1 MRSAAANIALL
12 QPQPRGRHVLQAR
25 EQVERHIELQV
36 RYASASMDGETAT
49 IAVATDHGHLTLRM
63 HRIVLGALAGTI
75 ARALFPKVGDFVP
88 ALGPIEMQEF
98 PTQPRSGEPAGDPV
112 DAVPEAEPQN
122 VIIQSG
128 PEETAESG
136 AAVAGVEPENVP
148 TQPEGDPAY
157 RVLEAEPQKVMTQSR
172 PEEPIAEYAA
182 AVAAAEPENVPTQ
195 REAEE
200 SEHEFSRR
208 STRYGRGWEGPPLH
222 PPAASTGMFR
232 ANPSHAKWKESL
244 PLHSSAPSAKT
255 IGPDPGL
262 SLIISIGARSLI
274 CR

>member
-1 MRSAAANIALL
+1 M
-12 QPQPRGRHVLQAR
+12 
-25 EQVERHIELQV
+25 ERHIELQV

-75 ARALFPKVGDFVP
+75 ARALFPKVGDSVP
-88 ALGPIEMQEF
+88 ALGPIEMQDSL
-98 PTQPRSGEPAGDPV
+98 TQPRSEEPAGDPV
-112 DAVPEAEPQN
+112 DPVPEAEAQN

-157 RVLEAEPQKVMTQSR
+157 RVPEAEPQKVMTQSG
-172 PEEPIAEYAA
+172 PEEPVAEY
-182 AVAAAEPENVPTQ
+182 AAEPENVPTQ

-200 SEHEFSRR
+200 SEHELLSTFDALWPGGGSAAPSSRGQPQDVPSQPEPR
-208 STRYGRGWEGPPLH
+208 EVEGE
-222 PPAASTGMFR
+222 PAAAFT
-232 ANPSHAKWKESL
+232 
-244 PLHSSAPSAKT
+244 SAKRQN
-255 IGPDPGL
+255 D
-262 SLIISIGARSLI
+262 RS
-274 CR
+274 

>member
-1 MRSAAANIALL
+1 M
-12 QPQPRGRHVLQAR
+12 
-25 EQVERHIELQV
+25 ERHIELQV

-75 ARALFPKVGDFVP
+75 ARALFPKVGDSVP
-88 ALGPIEMQEF
+88 ALGPIEMQDSL
-98 PTQPRSGEPAGDPV
+98 TQPRSEEPAGDPV
-112 DAVPEAEPQN
+112 DAVPEAEAQN

-157 RVLEAEPQKVMTQSR
+157 RVPEAEPQKVMTQSG
-172 PEEPIAEYAA
+172 PEVPVAEY
-182 AVAAAEPENVPTQ
+182 AAEPENVPTQ

-200 SEHEFSRR
+200 SEHELLSTFDALWPGGGSAAPSSRGQPQDVPSQPEPR
-208 STRYGRGWEGPPLH
+208 EVEGE
-222 PPAASTGMFR
+222 PAAAFT
-232 ANPSHAKWKESL
+232 
-244 PLHSSAPSAKT
+244 SAKRQN
-255 IGPDPGL
+255 D
-262 SLIISIGARSLI
+262 RS
-274 CR
+274 

>member
-1 MRSAAANIALL
+1 M
-12 QPQPRGRHVLQAR
+12 
-25 EQVERHIELQV
+25 ERHIELQV

-75 ARALFPKVGDFVP
+75 ARALFPKVGDSVP
-88 ALGPIEMQEF
+88 APGAIEMQDS
-98 PTQPRSGEPAGDPV
+98 PTQPRSEEPEGDPA

-157 RVLEAEPQKVMTQSR
+157 RVPEAEPQKVMTQSG
-172 PEEPIAEYAA
+172 PEEPVAEY
-182 AVAAAEPENVPTQ
+182 AAEPENVPTQ

-200 SEHEFSRR
+200 SEHELLSTFDALWPGMGGSAAPSSRGQPQDVPSQPEPR
-208 STRYGRGWEGPPLH
+208 EVEGE
-222 PPAASTGMFR
+222 PAAAFT
-232 ANPSHAKWKESL
+232 
-244 PLHSSAPSAKT
+244 SAKRQN
-255 IGPDPGL
+255 D
-262 SLIISIGARSLI
+262 RS
-274 CR
+274 

>member
-1 MRSAAANIALL
+1 M
-12 QPQPRGRHVLQAR
+12 
-25 EQVERHIELQV
+25 ERHIELQV

-88 ALGPIEMQEF
+88 ALGPIEMQDF
-98 PTQPRSGEPAGDPV
+98 PTQPGSGKPEGDPA
-112 DAVPEAEPQN
+112 DAVPEAEAQN

-157 RVLEAEPQKVMTQSR
+157 RVPEAEPQKVMTQSG
-172 PEEPIAEYAA
+172 PEEPVAEYAA
-182 AVAAAEPENVPTQ
+182 
-195 REAEE
+195 E
-200 SEHEFSRR
+200 SR
-208 STRYGRGWEGPPLH
+208 
-222 PPAASTGMFR
+222 
-232 ANPSHAKWKESL
+232 
-244 PLHSSAPSAKT
+244 
-255 IGPDPGL
+255 
-262 SLIISIGARSLI
+262 
-274 CR
+274 

>member
-1 MRSAAANIALL
+1 M
-12 QPQPRGRHVLQAR
+12 
-25 EQVERHIELQV
+25 ERHIELQV

-75 ARALFPKVGDFVP
+75 ARALFPKVGDSVP
-88 ALGPIEMQEF
+88 ALGPIEMQDS

-157 RVLEAEPQKVMTQSR
+157 RVPEAEPQKVMTQSG
-172 PEEPIAEYAA
+172 PEEPVAEY
-182 AVAAAEPENVPTQ
+182 AAEPENVPTQ

-200 SEHEFSRR
+200 SEHELLSTFDALWPGMGGSAAPSSRGQPQDVPSQPEPR
-208 STRYGRGWEGPPLH
+208 EVEGE
-222 PPAASTGMFR
+222 PAAAFISTKR
-232 ANPSHAKWKESL
+232 QN
-244 PLHSSAPSAKT
+244 
-255 IGPDPGL
+255 D
-262 SLIISIGARSLI
+262 RS
-274 CR
+274 

>member
-1 MRSAAANIALL
+1 M
-12 QPQPRGRHVLQAR
+12 
-25 EQVERHIELQV
+25 ERHIELQV

-75 ARALFPKVGDFVP
+75 ARALFPKVGDSVP
-88 ALGPIEMQEF
+88 ALGPIEMQDS
-98 PTQPRSGEPAGDPV
+98 PTQPKSEEPEGDPA
-112 DAVPEAEPQN
+112 DAVPEAEAQN

-157 RVLEAEPQKVMTQSR
+157 RVPEAEPQKVMTQSGSK
-172 PEEPIAEYAA
+172 EPVAEY
-182 AVAAAEPENVPTQ
+182 AAEPENVPTQ

-200 SEHEFSRR
+200 SEHELLSTFDALWPGMGGSAAPSSRGQPQDVPSQPEPR
-208 STRYGRGWEGPPLH
+208 EVEGE
-222 PPAASTGMFR
+222 PAAAFT
-232 ANPSHAKWKESL
+232 
-244 PLHSSAPSAKT
+244 SAKRQN
-255 IGPDPGL
+255 D
-262 SLIISIGARSLI
+262 RS
-274 CR
+274 

>member
-1 MRSAAANIALL
+1 M
-12 QPQPRGRHVLQAR
+12 
-25 EQVERHIELQV
+25 ERHIELQV

-75 ARALFPKVGDFVP
+75 ARALFPKVGDSVP
-88 ALGPIEMQEF
+88 APGPIEMQDS
-98 PTQPRSGEPAGDPV
+98 PTQPRSGEPEGDPA
-112 DAVPEAEPQN
+112 DAVPEAEAQN

-157 RVLEAEPQKVMTQSR
+157 RVPEAEPQKVMTQSG
-172 PEEPIAEYAA
+172 PEEPVAEY
-182 AVAAAEPENVPTQ
+182 AAEPENVPTQ

-200 SEHEFSRR
+200 SEHELLSTFDALWPGGGSAAPSSRGQPQDVPSQPEPR
-208 STRYGRGWEGPPLH
+208 EVEGE
-222 PPAASTGMFR
+222 PAAAFT
-232 ANPSHAKWKESL
+232 
-244 PLHSSAPSAKT
+244 SAKRQN
-255 IGPDPGL
+255 D
-262 SLIISIGARSLI
+262 RS
-274 CR
+274 

>member
-1 MRSAAANIALL
+1 M
-12 QPQPRGRHVLQAR
+12 
-25 EQVERHIELQV
+25 ERHIELQV

-88 ALGPIEMQEF
+88 APGPIEMQDS
-98 PTQPRSGEPAGDPV
+98 PTQPKSEEPAGDPA
-112 DAVPEAEPQN
+112 DAVPEAEAQN

-157 RVLEAEPQKVMTQSR
+157 RVPEAEPQKVMTQSG
-172 PEEPIAEYAA
+172 PEEPVAEY
-182 AVAAAEPENVPTQ
+182 AAEPENVPTQ

-200 SEHEFSRR
+200 LEHELL
-208 STRYGRGWEGPPLH
+208 STFDALWPGGGS
-222 PPAASTGMFR
+222 A
-232 ANPSHAKWKESL
+232 
-244 PLHSSAPSAKT
+244 APSSRGQPQDVPSQPEPREVEGERAAAFTSAKRQN
-255 IGPDPGL
+255 D
-262 SLIISIGARSLI
+262 RS
-274 CR
+274 